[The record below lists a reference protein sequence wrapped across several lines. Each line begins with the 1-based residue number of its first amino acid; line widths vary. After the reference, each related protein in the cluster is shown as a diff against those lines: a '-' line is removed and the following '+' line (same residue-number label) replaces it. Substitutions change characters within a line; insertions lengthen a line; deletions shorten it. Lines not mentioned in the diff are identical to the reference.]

1 MIFLVLAI
9 ISSSIVSLGFKVSD
23 KVGADENRILPICY
37 FVAFL
42 LSVFTTVASGPAEA
56 VEAFHQVSLPVV
68 LCAAALV
75 FFLSWNLYLTK
86 VNNHLNGLGVAT
98 FFTRLGFLPC
108 IFLSMLVWGDIPSV
122 VQSVG
127 IAILLFSMYLMMA
140 NQSDHSVN
148 IPMLVILLISSAGI
162 EFFNNV
168 FSKNFPVALNS
179 VFISIMYIFATV
191 TALVINLLKT
201 ENPLKFTWKDVAIGI
216 FIGVPNFGC
225 NFSKLMSLNTISA
238 TIALPTISASNII
251 IIAIISTLF
260 FREKMTAKKA
270 IALALAIFS
279 MFLINAHL

>member
-1 MIFLVLAI
+1 MLFLILAVI
-9 ISSSIVSLGFKVSD
+9 CSSIVSLGFKVSD
-23 KVGADENRILPICY
+23 RVGADENRILPICY

-42 LSVFTTVASGPAEA
+42 LSSFTTVVSGPAEA
-56 VEAFHQVSLPVV
+56 AAAVHQITLPIV
-68 LCAAALV
+68 LCAAALG

-86 VNNHLNGLGVAT
+86 VNNHLNGLGVST

-108 IFLSMLVWGDIPSV
+108 IFLSLIVWGDIPSV

-127 IAILLFSMYLMMA
+127 IAILLFAMYLMMA
-140 NQSDHSVN
+140 NQSSNSGN
-148 IPMLVILLISSAGI
+148 IPMLVILLISSTGI
-162 EFFNNV
+162 EFFNNL
-168 FSKNFPVALNS
+168 FSKDFPSELNS
-179 VFISIMYIFATV
+179 MFIALMYIFATI

-201 ENPLKFTWKDVAIGI
+201 KDPLKFTWKDLLIGI